1 MTSYLLS
8 TGLEPAGM
16 TNQAA
21 SPIGREVPVGLPAF
35 RDGHAVDR
43 IEVALLTGGGD
54 KPYVFGL
61 ATELIAK
68 GVTLD
73 LIGSD
78 DLDCP
83 EFHGNPGVNFLN
95 LRGDQRPDAAF
106 TEKILRVLGYYF
118 RLIHYAFTSKPKI
131 FHLLWNN
138 KFEYFDRTLLMLY
151 YKLLGKYIVLTV
163 HNVNARR
170 RDSRDS
176 ALNRL
181 TLRFQYHLS
190 DHIFV
195 HSEKMKTDLLTEFAV
210 QSARVT
216 VIPFGI
222 NNAVPH
228 TRLSPPEARQRLEI
242 ANEEKTILFF
252 GNIAPYKGLEY
263 LVAALRLLWDQHHDY
278 RLIIAGRPKNCEKYW
293 IELRQAIQ
301 EGTRKGRV
309 ILKEE
314 YISDEDTE
322 IYFKAADVLALPYR
336 YIYQSGVLF
345 LGYSFGLPVLAAD
358 VGPLK
363 EEIIEGETGFV
374 FKPEDPADLARAIE
388 AYFASDLFAKLSS
401 RRQKIVD
408 FATANHSWDIVG
420 QATMDLYAGLLR
432 HGSSPDGSKNKSE
445 KNSFVP

>member
-1 MTSYLLS
+1 MIEKL
-8 TGLEPAGM
+8 
-16 TNQAA
+16 A
-21 SPIGREVPVGLPAF
+21 SEKGEEILVGRPSF
-35 RDGHAVDR
+35 QDGTTVDR

-54 KPYVFGL
+54 KPYAFGL
-61 ATELIAK
+61 ATELISK
-68 GVTLD
+68 GIALD

-83 EFHGNPGVNFLN
+83 EFRDKPQVNFLN
-95 LRGDQRPDAAF
+95 LRGDQRPEAAF
-106 TEKILRVLGYYF
+106 TKKILRVLVYYL
-118 RLIHYAFTSKPKI
+118 RLIRYALTSKPKV
-131 FHLLWNN
+131 FHILWNN

-181 TLRFQYHLS
+181 TLRFQYHFS

-195 HSEKMKTDLLTEFAV
+195 HSEKMKTDLLAEFAV
-210 QSARVT
+210 QSARVS

-228 TRLSPPEARQRLEI
+228 TRITPSEARHRLGI
-242 ANEEKTILFF
+242 APEEKTILFF

-263 LVAALRLLWDQHHDY
+263 LIAAVQNLWDQNGEY
-278 RLIIAGRPKNCEKYW
+278 RLIIAGRPKNCEEYW
-293 IELRQAIQ
+293 TELRQVIQ
-301 EGTRKGRV
+301 NHAQKGRAL
-309 ILKEE
+309 LKEE
-314 YISDEDTE
+314 YIPDEDTE
-322 IYFKAADVLALPYR
+322 VYFKAADVLALPYR

-363 EEIIEGETGFV
+363 EEILEGETGFV
-374 FKPEDPADLARAIE
+374 FKPEDPSDLARTIE
-388 AYFASDLFAKLSS
+388 SYFASNLFAQLST
-401 RRQKIVD
+401 RRQKIME
-408 FATANHSWDIVG
+408 FANEKHSWTIVG
-420 QATMDLYAGLLR
+420 QATVNVYVSLLR
-432 HGSSPDGSKNKSE
+432 HGSPPEISNHKSG
-445 KNSFVP
+445 KTAFAS